1 MQLSKMQN
9 EYIVNATHRW
19 NIKSGAVRSGK
30 SFVDTAF
37 VIPFRIRERAG
48 KPGLN
53 VILGVSKESIERNV
67 LQPMREIYTD
77 KLVGNINNRNIA
89 RVCGEDTGQYGG
101 ELTEEQFRR
110 VIVPVSAHIRRIT
123 FDRADRS
130 MEEVQH
136 AACACCDLL
145 YADQAAKAEHQ
156 GREVASENTDGY
168 SVSYVQEQGGKTA
181 QEILAGKIYQTAA
194 LYLEPTGLLNMGV
207 YDDAD
212 QH

>member
-1 MQLSKMQN
+1 MTQ
-9 EYIVNATHRW
+9 
-19 NIKSGAVRSGK
+19 
-30 SFVDTAF
+30 
-37 VIPFRIRERAG
+37 
-48 KPGLN
+48 
-53 VILGVSKESIERNV
+53 
-67 LQPMREIYTD
+67 YTD
-77 KLVGNINNRNIA
+77 YA
-89 RVCGEDTGQYGG
+89 FYTGQYGG
-101 ELTEEQFRR
+101 GLTEEQFRR

-181 QEILAGKIYQTAA
+181 H
-194 LYLEPTGLLNMGV
+194 TGGQDLPDGGV
-207 YDDAD
+207 VPGTDRPVEYGGV
-212 QH
+212 

>member
-1 MQLSKMQN
+1 M
-9 EYIVNATHRW
+9 
-19 NIKSGAVRSGK
+19 
-30 SFVDTAF
+30 
-37 VIPFRIRERAG
+37 
-48 KPGLN
+48 
-53 VILGVSKESIERNV
+53 
-67 LQPMREIYTD
+67 
-77 KLVGNINNRNIA
+77 
-89 RVCGEDTGQYGG
+89 
-101 ELTEEQFRR
+101 
-110 VIVPVSAHIRRIT
+110 IVPVSAHIRRIT

>member
-1 MQLSKMQN
+1 MTQ
-9 EYIVNATHRW
+9 
-19 NIKSGAVRSGK
+19 
-30 SFVDTAF
+30 
-37 VIPFRIRERAG
+37 
-48 KPGLN
+48 
-53 VILGVSKESIERNV
+53 
-67 LQPMREIYTD
+67 YTD
-77 KLVGNINNRNIA
+77 YTFYK
-89 RVCGEDTGQYGG
+89 EQYGG
-101 ELTEEQFRR
+101 ELTEGQFRR

-136 AACACCDLL
+136 VACACCDLL

-156 GREVASENTDGY
+156 GREVASENIDGY

-194 LYLEPTGLLNMGV
+194 LYLESTGLLDMGV
-207 YDDAD
+207 YDNAD

>member
-1 MQLSKMQN
+1 MTQ
-9 EYIVNATHRW
+9 
-19 NIKSGAVRSGK
+19 
-30 SFVDTAF
+30 
-37 VIPFRIRERAG
+37 
-48 KPGLN
+48 
-53 VILGVSKESIERNV
+53 
-67 LQPMREIYTD
+67 YTD
-77 KLVGNINNRNIA
+77 YTFY
-89 RVCGEDTGQYGG
+89 TGQYGG

-145 YADQAAKAEHQ
+145 YAEHQ
-156 GREVASENTDGY
+156 GREVASENIDGY

-194 LYLEPTGLLNMGV
+194 LYLEPTGLLDMGV

>member
-1 MQLSKMQN
+1 MTQ
-9 EYIVNATHRW
+9 
-19 NIKSGAVRSGK
+19 
-30 SFVDTAF
+30 
-37 VIPFRIRERAG
+37 
-48 KPGLN
+48 
-53 VILGVSKESIERNV
+53 
-67 LQPMREIYTD
+67 YTD
-77 KLVGNINNRNIA
+77 YA
-89 RVCGEDTGQYGG
+89 FYTGQYGG
-101 ELTEEQFRR
+101 GLTEEQFRR

-136 AACACCDLL
+136 AVCACCDLL